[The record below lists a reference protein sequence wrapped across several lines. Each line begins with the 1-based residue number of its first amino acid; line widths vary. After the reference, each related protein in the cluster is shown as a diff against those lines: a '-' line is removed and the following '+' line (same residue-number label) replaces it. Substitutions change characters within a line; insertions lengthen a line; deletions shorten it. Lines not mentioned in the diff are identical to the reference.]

1 MTDAWLLVVSAVLV
15 VTVPFDWYVAY
26 RLTFAA
32 WVKPRSQTLNLAAGR
47 SIAIA
52 VAATIA
58 GFLGM
63 TTIYFNV
70 TGVRVLPQP
79 LPAILIAIALIV
91 ISLPNVYALRL
102 LRQWDASWHP
112 SRRGDDHL

>member
-1 MTDAWLLVVSAVLV
+1 MTDAWLTIVAVVLII
-15 VTVPFDWYVAY
+15 TVPFDWYVAY
-26 RLTFAA
+26 RITYAA

-58 GFLGM
+58 GFLGI
-63 TTIYFNV
+63 TTVYFNV
-70 TGVRVLPQP
+70 TGVRLLPAP
-79 LPAILIAIALIV
+79 WGAILIAVALIV

-112 SRRGDDHL
+112 SRRRDDKL

>member
-1 MTDAWLLVVSAVLV
+1 MTDAWLIVVSAVLII
-15 VTVPFDWYVAY
+15 TVPFDWYVAY

-32 WVKPRSQTLNLAAGR
+32 RIKPRSQTLNLAAGR

-52 VAATIA
+52 IAATIA

-70 TGVRVLPQP
+70 TGIRLLPP
-79 LPAILIAIALIV
+79 PWAAILIAVALIV
-91 ISLPNVYALRL
+91 ISVPNVYALRL
-102 LRQWDASWHP
+102 LRQWDSAWHP
-112 SRRGDDHL
+112 NRRRDDRL